1 MFPRFLTSQRPHR
14 EGGPPSFLLPYPYS
28 LYGMNEFDKLGNE
41 FDKVIVKGMASL
53 SIKSRG
59 VDVSVKVTRNN
70 LVLSRA
76 QNAL

>member
-1 MFPRFLTSQRPHR
+1 
-14 EGGPPSFLLPYPYS
+14 
-28 LYGMNEFDKLGNE
+28 MNEFDKLGNE
-41 FDKVIVKGMASL
+41 FDKVIVKGRASL